1 MKKRILALILAMG
14 MTLGLAACGGDSSS
28 AGSAGSGSTGDGSAA
43 ANPAD
48 FKVGAIYIN
57 KKSDTA
63 GYTYAH
69 NHGITTAMEEL
80 GLYENETHYSRCAV
94 CRRTYGGRCPGTT
107 EVGHRPDEP

>member
-28 AGSAGSGSTGDGSAA
+28 AGSAGSGSGDASAA
-43 ANPAD
+43 DTSD

-57 KKSDTA
+57 SRSDTA

-69 NHGITTAMEEL
+69 HHGITTAMEEL
-80 GLYENETHYSRCAV
+80 GLD
-94 CRRTYGGRCPGTT
+94 
-107 EVGHRPDEP
+107 PDTQLAIQDNVALKN